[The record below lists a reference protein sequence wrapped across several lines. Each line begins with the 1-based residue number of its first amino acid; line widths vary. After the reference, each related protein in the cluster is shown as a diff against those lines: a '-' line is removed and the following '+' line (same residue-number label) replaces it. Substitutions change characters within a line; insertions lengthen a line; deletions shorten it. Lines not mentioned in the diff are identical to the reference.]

1 MESWENDINAYIFS
15 ALCHLYRLHC
25 FFFFILFFSTHFS
38 CFLDLN
44 ISLFPHPSPPF
55 STHSSSVTSPIQS
68 GDERCT
74 TSSPACQLRTSIAPW
89 AEGKTK
95 IILFAEIP
103 SRNISSGKG
112 AYLLAIRKQT
122 ERNHV
127 KTTIWTHDNNNA
139 LFVTLRGFLI
149 ILHILR
155 KSFHLKLQ
163 PAGSTTGSKAVMTFL
178 TA

>member
-1 MESWENDINAYIFS
+1 MTLMNIFS
-15 ALCHLYRLHC
+15 LLSVIFIVSIGYRL
-25 FFFFILFFSTHFS
+25 
-38 CFLDLN
+38 
-44 ISLFPHPSPPF
+44 LFPHPSPPF

-68 GDERCT
+68 GDERCI

-89 AEGKTK
+89 AEGKTE
-95 IILFAEIP
+95 ILLFAEIP

-127 KTTIWTHDNNNA
+127 KTTIWTHDNNNNA
-139 LFVTLRGFLI
+139 LFVTLRGFLV

-178 TA
+178 TT

>member
-1 MESWENDINAYIFS
+1 MTLMHIFS
-15 ALCHLYRLHC
+15 LLSVIFIVSIVC
-25 FFFFILFFSTHFS
+25 FFILFFSTHFS

-44 ISLFPHPSPPF
+44 ISLFPYPSPPF

-149 ILHILR
+149 ILHISR

>member
-1 MESWENDINAYIFS
+1 MTLMHIFS
-15 ALCHLYRLHC
+15 LLSVIFIVSIVC
-25 FFFFILFFSTHFS
+25 FFILFFSTHFS

-149 ILHILR
+149 ILHISR

>member
-1 MESWENDINAYIFS
+1 MTLMHIFS
-15 ALCHLYRLHC
+15 LLSVIFIVSIG

-112 AYLLAIRKQT
+112 AYLLAIWKQT

-127 KTTIWTHDNNNA
+127 KTTIWTHDNNNNA

-149 ILHILR
+149 ILHISR